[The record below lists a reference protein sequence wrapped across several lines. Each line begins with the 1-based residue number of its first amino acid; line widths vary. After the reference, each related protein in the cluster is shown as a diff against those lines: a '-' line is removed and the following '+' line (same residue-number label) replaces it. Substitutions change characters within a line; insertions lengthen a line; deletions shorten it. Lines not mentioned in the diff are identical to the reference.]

1 MMYCPHCCR
10 PMPEIA
16 SSRAPRLCPS
26 CARAQATAD
35 QRTSSTEE
43 GETGSWV
50 NAARVSNLAEA
61 GYLVSLLEEE
71 GIEAR
76 LVESPSFDAM
86 GGAWRNSYLLQVE
99 PEQLDLARPLLHNE
113 AAEAD
118 SEGPYWNG
126 DGSEE
131 PDAMVVWRPVALMAL
146 AGVATLWYGATH
158 WAEQRPPRPEQNV
171 ADLARAIDDIGQP
184 FVVVDGEGNLVHRLS
199 YQARTQCWLLE
210 SDHNGDGVV
219 DRTRTYDARARK
231 QRGQQEMA
239 AWRN

>member
-10 PMPEIA
+10 PMPELA
-16 SSRAPRLCPS
+16 SSRAARLCPQ
-26 CARAQATAD
+26 CAKAQGTAE
-35 QRTSSTEE
+35 QRGSALEE
-43 GETGSWV
+43 GDPGTWV

-71 GIEAR
+71 AIAAR
-76 LVESPSFDAM
+76 LVESPSFDATS
-86 GGAWRNSYLLQVE
+86 GAWRNSYLLQVD
-99 PEQLDLARPLLHNE
+99 PEQLEQARPLLHSE

-126 DGSEE
+126 EEEE
-131 PDAMVVWRPVALMAL
+131 PDPMVVWRPVALMAL

-158 WAEQRPPRPEQNV
+158 WAEQRPPRPEQSMV
-171 ADLARAIDDIGQP
+171 DLARAIDDIGQP

-199 YQARTQCWLLE
+199 YQARTQRWLLE
-210 SDHNGDGVV
+210 SDHNGDGIV
-219 DRTRTYDARARK
+219 DRTRTFDARARRE
-231 QRGQQEMA
+231 RGQQEIA